1 MELEMK
7 FKCEDTE
14 SVKEKL
20 IENSFTL
27 DKIKHQI
34 DTYFIV
40 NETQE
45 DGTRDYLRVREDKK
59 KNVISLDYHR
69 VLSLL
74 ETDEVEVEVVDKE
87 KTMKIL
93 KLLDKNIQC
102 EVDKQREQ
110 YKKDS
115 VIVTIDI
122 VKDLGTFVEIEING
136 ELNAENE
143 QKLIDTMELLGLKE
157 KQRIKKQGY
166 PDLLLTSQRK

>member
-7 FKCEDTE
+7 FKCDDLE
-14 SVKEKL
+14 SIKEKL
-20 IENSFTL
+20 IANSFML

-59 KNVISLDYHR
+59 KNFISLDYHK

-74 ETDEVEVEVVDKE
+74 ETDEVEVDIKDKE
-87 KTMKIL
+87 KIIKIL
-93 KLLDKNIQC
+93 KLLGKNIQC

-110 YKKDS
+110 HKKDN
-115 VIVTIDI
+115 VIVTLDI
-122 VKDLGTFVEIEING
+122 VKDLGSFVEIEING
-136 ELNAENE
+136 ELNPENE
-143 QKLIDTMELLGLKE
+143 KKLIDVMKLLGLE
-157 KQRIKKQGY
+157 EQHRVKKQGY
-166 PDLLLTSQRK
+166 PDLLLTSLS

>member
-7 FKCEDTE
+7 FKCNNLE
-14 SVKEKL
+14 SIKEKL
-20 IENSFTL
+20 IANLFVL

-59 KNVISLDYHR
+59 KNFISLDYHK

-74 ETDEVEVEVVDKE
+74 ETDEVEVDIKDKE
-87 KTMKIL
+87 KIIKIL
-93 KLLDKNIQC
+93 KLLGKNIQC

-110 YKKDS
+110 YKKGD
-115 VIVTIDI
+115 VTVTLDI
-122 VKDLGTFVEIEING
+122 IKNLGSFVEIEING
-136 ELNAENE
+136 ELNPENE
-143 QKLIDTMELLGLKE
+143 QSLIDTMKLLGLKE
-157 KQRIKKQGY
+157 EQRIKKQGY
-166 PDLLLTSQRK
+166 PDLLLTSQS